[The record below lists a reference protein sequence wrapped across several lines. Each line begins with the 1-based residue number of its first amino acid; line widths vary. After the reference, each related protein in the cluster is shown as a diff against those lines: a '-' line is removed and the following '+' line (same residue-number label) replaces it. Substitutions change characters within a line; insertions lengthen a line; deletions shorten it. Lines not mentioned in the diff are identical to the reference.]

1 MSQSYLIVNISK
13 CLFLDP
19 HRFGETRSYHEL
31 IKPKQQGAV
40 LGLAALLF
48 TNQLRAMASWAGD
61 RILICGDLAENGTFL
76 PDEWWNLPI
85 QNRSY
90 LDRKYK
96 KAKVAGDVFKAGSP
110 PVLYHLARLC
120 FHDVS
125 EMAIR
130 GLKDLQ

>member
-1 MSQSYLIVNISK
+1 MSQAYLIVNISK

-19 HRFGETRSYHEL
+19 HRFGETRSYHDL
-31 IKPKQQGAV
+31 IKPKQVAAA

-48 TNQLRAMASWAGD
+48 EHTQRAMASWAGD
-61 RILICGDLAENGTFL
+61 RILICGDFAENGTFL

-85 QNRSY
+85 QNRSL
-90 LDRKYK
+90 LDKRHR
-96 KAKVAGDVFKAGSP
+96 KAKVAGDVYRAGNP

-125 EMAIR
+125 EMAILA
-130 GLKDLQ
+130 LKDLQ